1 LNPNSFASPH
11 QRPYVVVTGAVAAGA
26 STLADVLIGRLG
38 WEGFLD
44 SSVEDHNRF
53 FADAYRDFSRWG
65 FHSQLHFLTR
75 SAGRHARLQK
85 MLATAGPAIVEDRT
99 PFEHTGAYLRALE
112 ALGRIPTRE
121 AELLRATTT
130 IIEGHF
136 VIPDV
141 LVYRQMSPEQLLSRV
156 RQRGRTGEDA
166 ADFELFDALR
176 ISFDTFVEQ
185 WDRGTKII
193 VPATVDVHDA
203 AALAAV
209 ISQIEIATA
218 ATK

>member
-1 LNPNSFASPH
+1 
-11 QRPYVVVTGAVAAGA
+11 
-26 STLADVLIGRLG
+26 
-38 WEGFLD
+38 
-44 SSVEDHNRF
+44 
-53 FADAYRDFSRWG
+53 
-65 FHSQLHFLTR
+65 
-75 SAGRHARLQK
+75 
-85 MLATAGPAIVEDRT
+85 
-99 PFEHTGAYLRALE
+99 
-112 ALGRIPTRE
+112 
-121 AELLRATTT
+121 
-130 IIEGHF
+130 
-136 VIPDV
+136 V